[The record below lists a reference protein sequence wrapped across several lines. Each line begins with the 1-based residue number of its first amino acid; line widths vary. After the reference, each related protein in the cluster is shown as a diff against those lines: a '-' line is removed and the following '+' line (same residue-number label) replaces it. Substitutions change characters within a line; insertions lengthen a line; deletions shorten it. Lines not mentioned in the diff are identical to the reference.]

1 MRVFVYC
8 EGVSMYASEV
18 EREGAW
24 VCDGETG
31 GGGWEMLIWIDRLS
45 CVRGPTRRSCAVP
58 RLRKPK
64 NRSANRQYSRRT
76 GLSDDSSSRGA
87 IEGGRGF
94 SRDGTLPLLR
104 RLTNT
109 KINTTQQ

>member
-31 GGGWEMLIWIDRLS
+31 GGGVGDAHMDRPS
-45 CVRGPTRRSCAVP
+45 
-58 RLRKPK
+58 
-64 NRSANRQYSRRT
+64 
-76 GLSDDSSSRGA
+76 
-87 IEGGRGF
+87 
-94 SRDGTLPLLR
+94 
-104 RLTNT
+104 
-109 KINTTQQ
+109 